1 MDFRKIDFKNL
12 NYKNILKGA
21 INAHFL
27 KPSERTLSRKEI
39 CRACPNR
46 TIIQD
51 EEQSEEKPKDN
62 LGQCLLCGCKLNWKT
77 TVIEE
82 CCPVNKWLDAKRSK
96 MKGGFSIVNVD
107 TVAYSL
113 HYEQSENTFAVFV
126 KDFDLV
132 FVFLFVNNEK
142 ELGTIKMVNPR
153 DCSTDFKAGF
163 ISSFSSKEY
172 KIDKITENSE
182 ITFEFKV
189 GDNIE
194 QYRLKFFKEKQ

>member
-46 TIIQD
+46 TLSDLDPI
-51 EEQSEEKPKDN
+51 
-62 LGQCLLCGCKLNWKT
+62 GQCLLCGCKIDWKT
-77 TVIEE
+77 SVLDE
-82 CCPVNKWLDAKRSK
+82 CCPANKWLDVKRSK

-113 HYEQSENTFAVFV
+113 HYEQSEKTFAVFV

-132 FVFLFVNNEK
+132 FVFLFVNNES

-189 GDNIE
+189 GENIE